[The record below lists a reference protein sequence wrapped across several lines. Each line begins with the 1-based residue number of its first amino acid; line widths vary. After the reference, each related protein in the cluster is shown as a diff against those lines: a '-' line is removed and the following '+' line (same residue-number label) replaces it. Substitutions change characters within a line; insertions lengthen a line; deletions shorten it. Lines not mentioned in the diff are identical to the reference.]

1 MFIKFSYMKRLYVV
15 GGIYRHPNGNIKHF
29 VSDLENALS
38 SIVLNCTVIIA
49 GDINIDLIKFNLD
62 DNLLYV
68 TTFMSHGYLPYITL
82 PTRITDFST
91 TCIDHIF
98 VKDVTKESRTGKK
111 HDEILSG
118 MFYCDISDH
127 LPCFLSL
134 LWQRATYN
142 NPPLIRIFGE
152 KNILKFKRSMIDE
165 HWEDIYTDGTDWF
178 AQFISV
184 VKNKFEM
191 NFPMVHVSRK
201 RAHDKPWITSG
212 LKRSIK
218 TNNRLYKLSVHRGDP
233 NTNYKYKNYKNL
245 LRKCIKAAEDLY
257 YHNLFSDAKI
267 SIFNLWKHLWSFI
280 NPRKK
285 RKP

>member
-1 MFIKFSYMKRLYVV
+1 
-15 GGIYRHPNGNIKHF
+15 
-29 VSDLENALS
+29 
-38 SIVLNCTVIIA
+38 
-49 GDINIDLIKFNLD
+49 
-62 DNLLYV
+62 
-68 TTFMSHGYLPYITL
+68 MSHGYLPYIIL
-82 PTRITDFST
+82 PTRIIDFST

-127 LPCFLSL
+127 LPFFLAL
-134 LWQRATYN
+134 LCQRATN
-142 NPPLIRIFGE
+142 NNRPLIRIFGE
-152 KNILKFKRSMIDE
+152 KNILKFKISMIE
-165 HWEDIYTDGTDWF
+165 ENWEDIYTDGTDWF

-184 VKNKFEM
+184 VKNKFET
-191 NFPMVHVSRK
+191 NFPMVRVSRK

-218 TNNRLYKLSVHRGDP
+218 TNNRLYKLSIHRGDP

-245 LRKCIKAAEDLY
+245 FRKCIKAAQDLY

-267 SIFNLWKHLWSFI
+267 STFNLWKHLGSLI

-285 RKP
+285 RKPLSIAKILRHGDTFKEAKILQMLWINIFVMLERNYKLRFQLQMVHFIIICQIELNKPFP